1 MNSKGEQIYKEI
13 NSRVQNAMRRIE
25 KKYRHKNNLNSQEN
39 KLIEKYREREKVNS
53 MCNEEK
59 KALLGMFYY

>member
-39 KLIEKYREREKVNS
+39 K
-53 MCNEEK
+53 
-59 KALLGMFYY
+59 